1 MIWVL
6 WPFDHYYRPMYD
18 QQRFF
23 SSFDTVTKT
32 ALESARK
39 RVEHGLS
46 PDWCVVV
53 EYIDSM
59 EGELL
64 ENIMYYVTD
73 TIELAILHR

>member
-1 MIWVL
+1 
-6 WPFDHYYRPMYD
+6 MYD

-39 RVEHGLS
+39 RVQHGLS

-53 EYIDSM
+53 EYVESM
-59 EGELL
+59 DGELI

-73 TIELAILHR
+73 MIELAILHR